1 MSKKNASNL
10 YAQIVLVV
18 AIFVIISRILIY
30 FIWLKYPA
38 KNNFWSDLQG
48 WDVGWYTNIIIN
60 GYQKV
65 PNTEMGSPTYAQANW
80 AFFPLMP
87 LIMRS
92 IYQLTQIPIEILGPV
107 LNTFFFLCSLIIFGT
122 YISKDHK
129 KGEIYYILALYAFG
143 IYSIYFSILYTES
156 LFLLLTILFFYLMK
170 RKKYIEMGIVGALCS
185 ATRNIGAFLV
195 FAVAIYYTESYL
207 QNKEGERASIRK
219 WFWNACLQPKL
230 VVGVLLIPLGI
241 FMYMLYLYSLT
252 GDTLAFMHIQRAWWR
267 EMNNPVTIFINA
279 ITNIGST
286 DFYLSLFVIIWIFS
300 IYKLFVKKQYSEM
313 IFSIIALLIPL
324 STSIT
329 SIPRYMIGNFTVL
342 LGLTNDIDMWK
353 PSQKTVILISSSL
366 WELFIVAQWFRD
378 ASFLM

>member
-1 MSKKNASNL
+1 
-10 YAQIVLVV
+10 
-18 AIFVIISRILIY
+18 
-30 FIWLKYPA
+30 
-38 KNNFWSDLQG
+38 
-48 WDVGWYTNIIIN
+48 
-60 GYQKV
+60 
-65 PNTEMGSPTYAQANW
+65 
-80 AFFPLMP
+80 
-87 LIMRS
+87 
-92 IYQLTQIPIEILGPV
+92 
-107 LNTFFFLCSLIIFGT
+107 
-122 YISKDHK
+122 
-129 KGEIYYILALYAFG
+129 
-143 IYSIYFSILYTES
+143 
-156 LFLLLTILFFYLMK
+156 MK